1 MTDQRT
7 SLSFKADGM
16 DLFALLLKNMFLTMF
31 TFGIYSFWGKINV
44 QKFLHRGTHID
55 GEAMDFHGTGEEK
68 FIGFLKGAGII
79 IVLVIAAAVLI
90 AVLSRIIPAQI
101 VSPIVTLLFYSLFI
115 LATPMLIV
123 GKRRYFLSRS
133 SWRGVRFLFTGRW
146 KKLGWLL
153 LKGGFFTVITLWIYL
168 PWFVHD
174 IRAFMINNSC
184 YGTEPFVYTGNRN
197 TYAKLSWI
205 GLLLT
210 ILTLGIFSFWL
221 TAALEKHFINNT
233 TFQGK
238 KLSCDLTGG
247 LLFKTALVNLLLIV
261 FTFGIAASWVLVRNY
276 RVYFGSIALEG
287 AIDLEAI
294 QAGVDAKASALAD
307 GVSEAADVLDTIADF
322 IG

>member
-7 SLSFKADGM
+7 RLSFKADGM

-44 QKFLHRGTHID
+44 QKFLHRGTLVD

-79 IVLVIAAAVLI
+79 IVLIIAAALIKALLGMVIGANAAYVSVLI
-90 AVLSRIIPAQI
+90 LVYVII
-101 VSPIVTLLFYSLFI
+101 L

-123 GKRRYFLSRS
+123 GKQRYFLSRS

-146 KKLGWLL
+146 KKLGWIL
-153 LKGGFFTVITLWIYL
+153 LKGGFFTVITLYIYL
-168 PWFVHD
+168 PWFIHD

-197 TYAKLSWI
+197 TYAKLFWI
-205 GLLLT
+205 GVLLS

-221 TAALEKHFINNT
+221 TAALEKHFLNNT

-261 FTFGIAASWVLVRNY
+261 FTFGIAASWVLVRNL
-276 RVYFGSIALEG
+276 RIYFGSISLEG
-287 AIDLEAI
+287 TVDLEAI